1 MKATIQLRSRRF
13 LAPLLALGFLSS
25 TLFLS
30 PSASAASTCN
40 RMMDA
45 YDDAVVYAEVLHG
58 ISFEGTEVNQ
68 ARKKM
73 LKGVQAM
80 QRATRN
86 SENRAVLNALTRMIK
101 AKSTDDTSTQF
112 EILYDNI
119 NRGRC

>member
-1 MKATIQLRSRRF
+1 
-13 LAPLLALGFLSS
+13 
-25 TLFLS
+25 
-30 PSASAASTCN
+30 
-40 RMMDA
+40 MMDA